1 MCAGGYTHTRAHL
14 QQQDV
19 VAFEEAIRTL
29 LEILN
34 RTLTHQLRTNVQLV
48 YTMLYKR
55 ALFDS
60 LHDQNMFTDSGHNI
74 AAVSSAATLFA
85 FDAQALNYFSTRIG
99 TLGQDASVAQVM
111 DSIEKGAMQWP
122 SDRLKVCCV
131 HVCDAQLARRSSPT

>member
-1 MCAGGYTHTRAHL
+1 MAVHAHTRAHL

-34 RTLTHQLRTNVQLV
+34 RTLTHQLRTNAQLV

-60 LHDQNMFTDSGHNI
+60 LHEQNMFTDLGYNI
-74 AAVSSAATLFA
+74 AAVSGVAAL
-85 FDAQALNYFSTRIG
+85 I
-99 TLGQDASVAQVM
+99 
-111 DSIEKGAMQWP
+111 
-122 SDRLKVCCV
+122 
-131 HVCDAQLARRSSPT
+131 